1 MAFWKGETVRLSAWY
16 YIEGTQNLNWLFL
29 MDLEEQ
35 TPIGAGPGMR
45 LALVD
50 NQLRIEHKFN
60 EKDIK
65 QQNPISFPRNEW
77 VEIVWEI
84 KLERKKK

>member
-35 TPIGAGPGMR
+35 TPIGA
-45 LALVD
+45 
-50 NQLRIEHKFN
+50 
-60 EKDIK
+60 
-65 QQNPISFPRNEW
+65 
-77 VEIVWEI
+77 
-84 KLERKKK
+84 